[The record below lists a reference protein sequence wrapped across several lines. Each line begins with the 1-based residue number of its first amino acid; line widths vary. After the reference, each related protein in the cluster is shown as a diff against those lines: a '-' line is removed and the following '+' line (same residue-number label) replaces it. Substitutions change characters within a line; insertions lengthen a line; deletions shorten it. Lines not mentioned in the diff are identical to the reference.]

1 MNLTPS
7 AVDSAVQAGGWIA
20 CVYAVHVI
28 VIESTKGISHRLWKE
43 FSVVLQYFKGIKH
56 HEKEQRQV

>member
-7 AVDSAVQAGGWIA
+7 AVDRAVQDGGWIA

-28 VIESTKGISHRLWKE
+28 VIESTKGISHHLWKE
-43 FSVVLQYFKGIKH
+43 FSVVLQYSKG
-56 HEKEQRQV
+56 